1 MIGCPLGGS
10 YRVSVRLHVC
20 ADPVLRTIYK
30 DYCVGRRP
38 LHARSAFGTY
48 LQPLSWGKY
57 TAGSGVCTLVDVFN
71 ESFLPSLCV
80 HEFSWIHTRVYWP
93 AQMYTLTSRSRR
105 SRQERGCGTGVALQ
119 ADKCGPPCYCRR
131 APLQRL
137 KKKTIIKPFHHQR
150 PLRGGMRKRRHLR
163 G

>member
-1 MIGCPLGGS
+1 LIGCPLGGS

-38 LHARSAFGTY
+38 LQIQIQIQNILVTQVTGPYMPVVRLARIIH

-137 KKKTIIKPFHHQR
+137 KKNNY
-150 PLRGGMRKRRHLR
+150 
-163 G
+163 